1 MWQYEEVQPLEGD
14 LGLEGGVLVTG
25 INAFLRDL
33 RALQPSIMWRNEKMA
48 SLQLEKGP
56 SPESNSVGTLISVF
70 ILYGILLQDPEQTRT
85 FLKRKDKT
93 YH

>member
-1 MWQYEEVQPLEGD
+1 LEGD

-25 INAFLRDL
+25 INAFLR
-33 RALQPSIMWRNEKMA
+33 
-48 SLQLEKGP
+48 
-56 SPESNSVGTLISVF
+56 PESNSVGTLISVF